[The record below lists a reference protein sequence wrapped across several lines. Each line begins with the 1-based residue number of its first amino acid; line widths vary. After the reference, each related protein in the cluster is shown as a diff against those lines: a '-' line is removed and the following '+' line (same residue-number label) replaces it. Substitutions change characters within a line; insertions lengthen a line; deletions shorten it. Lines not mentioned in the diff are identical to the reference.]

1 MDRSLQTA
9 ATGMQAQ
16 QTNIDVISHNLAN
29 INTTSFKK
37 SMAHFST
44 LFSQVIKAP
53 GATLNNGQI
62 TPNGVQ
68 VGLGVQLD
76 STNKNFTIGSLN
88 NTGNDLD
95 IAIEGDG
102 FFQVQMPNGNL
113 AYTRDGNFQ
122 IDGQSGELVT
132 NKGYSVFPNINLG
145 NNIQSV
151 NISED
156 GNVQVTRAGQF
167 NQVDNVG
174 SIRLARFVNPA
185 GLIEMSD
192 NLYQQTLA
200 SGRPIEGTPLE
211 DNLGGLRQGFLEG
224 SNVKVVEEIVNM
236 IAAQRAYEASSNV
249 IRASDEMLQQA
260 NNISS

>member
-185 GLIEMSD
+185 GLIEMS
-192 NLYQQTLA
+192 LIALTLEA
-200 SGRPIEGTPLE
+200 NPLFVTVHHIVRVLATIGLTP
-211 DNLGGLRQGFLEG
+211 
-224 SNVKVVEEIVNM
+224 
-236 IAAQRAYEASSNV
+236 V
-249 IRASDEMLQQA
+249 I
-260 NNISS
+260 